1 MAKRFY
7 NPGNAINEMLRFDHP
22 TNEPKDLN
30 NVAYYR
36 LEVAPRSFFEVP
48 THTEVE
54 TANGPQEVAVGFW
67 KRIKE
72 DYRSYGVVL
81 VDPKARDAAGDDNV
95 AASDK
100 EAREKGDALFKEHL
114 IALAREHVARCEE
127 ARAYGGVPRRAI
139 GNTAHALKV
148 LGITDPA
155 DQVGTAVESTKKT
168 AEISALEEKINRLEK
183 LLESKAK

>member
-22 TNEPKDLN
+22 TNDPKDLN

-36 LEVAPRSFFEVP
+36 LEVGPRSFFEVP

-54 TANGPQEVAVGFW
+54 TVNGIQEVAVGFW

-72 DYRSYGVVL
+72 DYRSYGVIL
-81 VDPKARDAAGDDNV
+81 IEPKAKDVQDEDNV

-100 EAREKGDALFKEHL
+100 EAKERGDARFKEHL
-114 IALAREHVARCEE
+114 VSLAREHVARCEE

-148 LGITDPA
+148 LNIADPA
-155 DQVGTAVESTKKT
+155 DQVGTAVESSKKT
-168 AEISALEEKINRLEK
+168 AEISTLEEKIARLER
-183 LLESKAK
+183 LLEGKAK